1 MDRNNPKKKERRRK
15 EKKKGEKK
23 VKYINAYRQ
32 TPSPSCSTRAIQK
45 SSSLN
50 GQCWRILW
58 KSPKRGPLAGKRAR
72 QKEQRTGPRTRT
84 REESESND
92 CPEISD
98 RGNTSDFPGCLPS
111 GQKVG

>member
-1 MDRNNPKKKERRRK
+1 MDRNNPKKKERKK
-15 EKKKGEKK
+15 EKKKK

-32 TPSPSCSTRAIQK
+32 IPSPSCSTRAIQK

-58 KSPKRGPLAGKRAR
+58 KSPKHGPLAGKRAS

-84 REESESND
+84 REELEKLESSD

-111 GQKVG
+111 EQKVG